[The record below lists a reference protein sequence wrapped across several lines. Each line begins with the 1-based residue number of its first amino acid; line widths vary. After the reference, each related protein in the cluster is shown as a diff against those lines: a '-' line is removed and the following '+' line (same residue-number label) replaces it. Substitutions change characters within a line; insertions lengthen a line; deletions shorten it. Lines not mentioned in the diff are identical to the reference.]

1 MTKEEINKL
10 IENVKRVAILA
21 EELGCLAD
29 NYMSLEKNGSYLSIS
44 NTAINY
50 NEFLHPDWMHRPSW
64 CGTFDFPHRF
74 PLQPEVRNE
83 AIGTDIKDDVAEIIA
98 GKIQAGWES
107 LAALFSEINAQEADS
122 GTGDENNPETEG

>member
-29 NYMSLEKNGSYLSIS
+29 NYVSLEKSSSYLSIS

-98 GKIQAGWES
+98 NKIKAGWKS
-107 LAALFSEINAQEADS
+107 LAELFSEINAQETDNGAGNDE
-122 GTGDENNPETEG
+122 GTGGEG

>member
-29 NYMSLEKNGSYLSIS
+29 NYVSLEKSSSYLSIS

-74 PLQPEVRNE
+74 QLQPEVRNE

-98 GKIQAGWES
+98 NKIKAGWES
-107 LAALFSEINAQEADS
+107 LAELFSEINAQETDNGTVDDE
-122 GTGDENNPETEG
+122 GTGGEG

>member
-29 NYMSLEKNGSYLSIS
+29 NYVSLEKSSSYLSIS

-98 GKIQAGWES
+98 NKIKAGWES
-107 LAALFSEINAQEADS
+107 LAELFSEINAQETDNGAGNDE
-122 GTGDENNPETEG
+122 GTGGEG

>member
-29 NYMSLEKNGSYLSIS
+29 NYVSLEKSSSYLSIS

-50 NEFLHPDWMHRPSW
+50 SEFLHPDWMHRPSW

-98 GKIQAGWES
+98 NKIKAGWES
-107 LAALFSEINAQEADS
+107 LAELFSEINAQETDNGAGNDD
-122 GTGDENNPETEG
+122 GTGGEG

>member
-29 NYMSLEKNGSYLSIS
+29 NYVSLEKSSSYLSIS

-98 GKIQAGWES
+98 NKIKAGWES
-107 LAALFSEINAQEADS
+107 LAELFSEINAQETDNGA
-122 GTGDENNPETEG
+122 GNDEGAGGEG